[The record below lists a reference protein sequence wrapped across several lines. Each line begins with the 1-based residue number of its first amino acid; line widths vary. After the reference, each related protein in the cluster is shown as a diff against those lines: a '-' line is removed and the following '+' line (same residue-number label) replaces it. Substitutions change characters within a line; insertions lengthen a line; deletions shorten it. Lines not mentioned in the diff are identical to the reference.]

1 MLGVSRRWALIFCGL
16 LGLCTSAQAKDA
28 FVVLSGG
35 GTPTSNHYS
44 QYLQAR
50 AYVTYLRA
58 HYPEDS
64 IWVFFGAGNVSGQP
78 PELADVEHTT
88 QDAKGHDVTTWVPGA
103 LPGNHPARH
112 DVVARVFRDEILP
125 AVKDGGT
132 LYLFVGDHG
141 APSSGADPE
150 SIISLWSW
158 DHDPT
163 ARFGWRQYPWSETL
177 GVAELRRW
185 LSAGLGQGRVVF
197 VMSQCYSGG
206 FHYLGLPR
214 QVAPNPAW
222 FTRAPHWVT
231 GIAAPKA
238 LPAVAGFTAT
248 DDHSVASG
256 CTSDVSADH
265 WAGYERYLPENLL
278 GLDLFTLQPG
288 AQPARKSFYDAHLQ
302 AVDVD
307 HTIDK
312 PRATSEQYL
321 KLWADAI
328 ERTAK
333 DPHVADPAKAALTK
347 FRAAMNGVPLQT
359 SDPALKSRE
368 QEYGRTI
375 DRMLAGNSELA
386 DLRQASAQSL
396 ESAMK
401 SEAPGA
407 AGFDPAWRARMLA
420 GAGTDDEDENPAATD
435 AKVAQWLWVREI
447 APAWR
452 KALDADEIVDL
463 PANVVDFEREL
474 VAFETRQAA
483 GELHADMAGVAI
495 DPQMLVYYFGGY
507 ADPQTF
513 DPARAKAVADWP
525 SKRAAA
531 IIAWA
536 RKSTEVRVRVAA
548 EAFALWM
555 PKHAAGDEAAAKP
568 ATAEKTATPANGA
581 ASNASARPKP
591 LPLQRKVAAERLY
604 FYRHVLAAWQFLS
617 DVRERPALE
626 RVAALTQLERTP
638 LPPGAGSEAHR

>member
-1 MLGVSRRWALIFCGL
+1 MLSVQCRWALIFCGL
-16 LGLCTSAQAKDA
+16 LGLCSSAQAKDA

-64 IWVFFGAGNVSGQP
+64 IWVFFGAGNVSGQS

-88 QDAKGHDVTTWVPGA
+88 QDAKGHDVTTWLPGA

-112 DVVARVFRDEILP
+112 DVIARLFRDEILP

-141 APSSGADPE
+141 APSGGADPE

-158 DHDPT
+158 GRDPT

-185 LSAGLGQGRVVF
+185 LSAGLGEGRVAF

-231 GIAAPKA
+231 AIAAPKA
-238 LPAVAGFTAT
+238 QPAVAGFTAT

-288 AQPARKSFYDAHLQ
+288 AKPARNSFYDAHLQ
-302 AVDVD
+302 AVDAD
-307 HTIDK
+307 RTIDK

-321 KLWADAI
+321 KLWADTI
-328 ERTAK
+328 ERMVK
-333 DPHVADPAKAALTK
+333 DPHLGEPAKAALAK
-347 FRAAMNGVPLQT
+347 FRTAMNGIALQT
-359 SDPALKSRE
+359 TDPALKSRE
-368 QEYGRTI
+368 QEYRRI
-375 DRMLAGNSELA
+375 VDRMLAGNSELA
-386 DLRQASAQSL
+386 DLRQASAQAL

-401 SEAPGA
+401 SETTGA

-420 GAGTDDEDENPAATD
+420 GAETEDEDENPAATD
-435 AKVAQWLWVREI
+435 AKVAQWLWMREI

-452 KALDADEIVDL
+452 KALEADEIADL
-463 PANVVDFEREL
+463 PANVAEFEREL
-474 VAFETRQAA
+474 VALETRQAA
-483 GELHADMAGVAI
+483 REMHADMTGAAI

-507 ADPQTF
+507 TDPQTF

-525 SKRAAA
+525 SKRGAA

-536 RKSTEVRVRVAA
+536 KKSTEVRVRVAA

-555 PKHAAGDEAAAKP
+555 PTQAAGDGVAAK
-568 ATAEKTATPANGA
+568 AAAEKTAKVTSDA
-581 ASNASARPKP
+581 ARNASARPKP
-591 LPLQRKVAAERLY
+591 SPLQRKVAAERLY
-604 FYRHVLAAWQFLS
+604 LYRQVLAAWQFLL
-617 DVRERPALE
+617 DMGERPALE

-638 LPPGAGSEAHR
+638 LPSGLGTEAHE